1 MRHPLDM
8 DRWARKA
15 HYEFFSRFEE
25 PFFGVTVQVDC
36 TSAFDRAKASG
47 HSFFLSYLHKALVAA
62 NLVEAFR
69 YRIIDGQVWVYD
81 QVNASPTINRPDG
94 TFGFGY
100 MNYEE
105 DFAVFETNA
114 TIEMDRV
121 RNSSGLE
128 PAVSG
133 ENVIHFS
140 SIPWISFT
148 SLSHARSFAH
158 KDSIPKISF
167 GKMTET
173 NGIRSMPVSVHAH
186 HGLMDGYQVGQFL
199 EHFQGL
205 MKG

>member
-1 MRHPLDM
+1 MS
-8 DRWARKA
+8 K
-15 HYEFFSRFEE
+15 
-25 PFFGVTVQVDC
+25 
-36 TSAFDRAKASG
+36 RAKASK

-148 SLSHARSFAH
+148 SLSHARSFAQ